1 MRIFLFYIGGG
12 LAKAPV
18 GFQPL
23 PRTFVYMLFSRLLP
37 FCLAIMQN
45 KNRSIYENGKKKRA
59 VGAFRQTK
67 EMECER
73 EGQRERDE
81 VATDGN

>member
-1 MRIFLFYIGGG
+1 MGISMFHIGGG
-12 LAKAPV
+12 LVKALV

-23 PRTFVYMLFSRLLP
+23 PRTSAYMLFSRLLP
-37 FCLAIMQN
+37 FCLTIMQN
-45 KNRSIYENGKKKRA
+45 KKNNQSMKMKEKRGG
-59 VGAFRQTK
+59 VYWQTK

-73 EGQRERDE
+73 GGQCERDE